1 MKLLCFNKF
10 LEVSIGLQSEWSLLQ
25 RISNLKFCLVVLPYP
40 QRVMLNMLHMRGLIS
55 PAGAAQR
62 IIQRLRDRLDKLQ
75 ASKKSTWVQLELAV
89 TICKQHQK
97 KRQSRSVSMNWQ
109 IACNASIPWVLEL
122 PASHQGIA
130 KRTARYIPWDWALAC
145 RRHCFNAWPQMD
157 MEQRTSLLMDWFFWG
172 GKISW
177 GPISPSKCD
186 HMLSIFL
193 KCVSTYPKFPIEFLY
208 DEIIVFSGKSDSKEM
223 LIHHVFSTEN
233 YGLWYFA
240 LPLCQ
245 LRILRGTG
253 LRFESK
259 WREGKICLKLWF
271 TRQEKRKPCRSLV
284 MLHLVLWV
292 AICGIFM
299 YICSC

>member
-10 LEVSIGLQSEWSLLQ
+10 LEVSIGLQSGWSLFQ

-40 QRVMLNMLHMRGLIS
+40 QRVMLNMRRLIS

-97 KRQSRSVSMNWQ
+97 QRQSRSVSMNWQ

-145 RRHCFNAWPQMD
+145 RRHCFNAWPHMD
-157 MEQRTSLLMDWFFWG
+157 MEQRTSLLMDWFFLG
-172 GKISW
+172 RE
-177 GPISPSKCD
+177 D
-186 HMLSIFL
+186 FL
-193 KCVSTYPKFPIEFLY
+193 KSNFTLKMWPYFVNFFKWKFQLILNFLLNFCN

-223 LIHHVFSTEN
+223 LIHAHM
-233 YGLWYFA
+233 L
-240 LPLCQ
+240 
-245 LRILRGTG
+245 
-253 LRFESK
+253 
-259 WREGKICLKLWF
+259 KIMF
-271 TRQEKRKPCRSLV
+271 V
-284 MLHLVLWV
+284 
-292 AICGIFM
+292 IFHTP
-299 YICSC
+299 S